1 MKQIK
6 AMLSQFT
13 KNNNG
18 NQAFEMMNDIDNSRD
33 NSAGDSEELDANDG

>member
-1 MKQIK
+1 MQQIK

-18 NQAFEMMNDIDNSRD
+18 NQVSEMINDIEYSPDK
-33 NSAGDSEELDANDG
+33 SAGDFDEIDGNDG